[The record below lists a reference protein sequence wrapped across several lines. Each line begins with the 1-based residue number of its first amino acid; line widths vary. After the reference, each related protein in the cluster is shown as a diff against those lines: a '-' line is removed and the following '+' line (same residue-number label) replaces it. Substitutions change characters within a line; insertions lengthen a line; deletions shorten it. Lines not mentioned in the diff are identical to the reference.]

1 MQRHPKAG
9 ARVRG
14 LAARRGARGALAVGA
29 SLAAGALTLGAFAV
43 PAGATGLTN
52 PANTTMVGSGS
63 STTFFMMQAM
73 DTLFNSSPGCQ
84 EFVPFPAAATPQ
96 ELDYSC
102 AGPADTPPQP
112 IIQQQT
118 ASGVANAIPEN
129 PFNDISVQE
138 QPLGSSNG
146 IAQLEDQ
153 GAHGATANSF
163 GTLISVANNENYAR
177 SSRALSTNDLKGLN
191 FVAYARDGVP
201 WFHYTLIKTVATPSG
216 AVTSLTQPQL
226 LAIYNGTDT
235 NWSQVGGASGP
246 IVVFS
251 AQEGSGTQSTFK
263 SFLGIDPSSASN
275 PVNCYTPKGGSKTC
289 VGPAVIFENEDAQ
302 IQPSAFTS
310 TQAGFVTK
318 NPTWGL
324 SGKATTSQ
332 IKKDAIFFFSAGKY
346 AVQCKPKAGADCG
359 GSPLGTGNKNALGEI
374 NGVAATEANILTGT
388 FSDDRYLYNVY
399 SDGSNSNIPPADAA
413 TVNYVSEIGF
423 ICNPNKGNS
432 AAAVDSLTGST
443 YINEIQSIILAAGF
457 YPLSAGA
464 PSGTVN
470 QTEIDEG
477 PVTNAGNPG
486 SNPAS
491 DLLNGTNTQG
501 SSGTTGL
508 YGYSQYKQY
517 DTFASSTT
525 TGDTMGFCL
534 ATTTDGNA
542 NS

>member
-1 MQRHPKAG
+1 MGAG
-9 ARVRG
+9 
-14 LAARRGARGALAVGA
+14 
-29 SLAAGALTLGAFAV
+29 
-43 PAGATGLTN
+43 
-52 PANTTMVGSGS
+52 
-63 STTFFMMQAM
+63 
-73 DTLFNSSPGCQ
+73 C
-84 EFVPFPAAATPQ
+84 
-96 ELDYSC
+96 
-102 AGPADTPPQP
+102 
-112 IIQQQT
+112 
-118 ASGVANAIPEN
+118 
-129 PFNDISVQE
+129 
-138 QPLGSSNG
+138 
-146 IAQLEDQ
+146 
-153 GAHGATANSF
+153 
-163 GTLISVANNENYAR
+163 
-177 SSRALSTNDLKGLN
+177 SSRTSRRSCHGK
-191 FVAYARDGVP
+191 
-201 WFHYTLIKTVATPSG
+201 TPSRPRPPSRE
-216 AVTSLTQPQL
+216 AAFTVL
-226 LAIYNGTDT
+226 LINE
-235 NWSQVGGASGP
+235 GGR
-246 IVVFS
+246 VVR
-251 AQEGSGTQSTFK
+251 
-263 SFLGIDPSSASN
+263 GIDPSSASN

-508 YGYSQYKQY
+508 YGYARYKQY
-517 DTFASSTT
+517 DGFASSLT
-525 TGDTMGFCL
+525 TGDALGFCL
-534 ATTTDGNA
+534 VTTTDGNA